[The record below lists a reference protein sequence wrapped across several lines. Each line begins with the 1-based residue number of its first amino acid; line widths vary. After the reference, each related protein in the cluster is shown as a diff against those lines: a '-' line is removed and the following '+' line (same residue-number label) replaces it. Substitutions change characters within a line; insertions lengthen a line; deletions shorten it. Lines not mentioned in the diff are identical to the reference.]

1 MRIGMSDQGFA
12 PSTSFTRTEI
22 EGRIAKVPFWWH
34 SIDVG
39 QGIAT
44 PGHKTPA
51 QLAAEFETLRLP
63 DLHKK
68 TVLDIGA
75 WDGFHSFTAEKL
87 GAEKVTALDH
97 FVWSIDL
104 KENQKH
110 REDCIARGVSPE
122 PYETMPY
129 YKPVELPGKRGFDTA
144 RELRGSKVE
153 SIVADF
159 MSADLKVIG
168 TFDVVLF
175 LGVLYHM
182 KYPIESL
189 ERLARLTREVA
200 IIETEAVF
208 LPGLE
213 DHAFCEYF
221 EKGELNHDS
230 SNWWAPNQKAL
241 VGMCRTAGFRHV
253 TVTPTAP
260 TLPAWMELPLHF
272 GVVGKK
278 RLLRYRAVVQAWK

>member
-1 MRIGMSDQGFA
+1 MADQLS
-12 PSTSFTRTEI
+12 PSPTSFTRTEVQS
-22 EGRIAKVPFWWH
+22 RIARVPFWWH

-39 QGIAT
+39 QGVTT
-44 PGHKTPA
+44 PGQKTPS
-51 QLAAEFETLRLP
+51 QLAMELDTLRLP

-75 WDGFHSFTAEKL
+75 WDGFYSFAAERR
-87 GAEKVTALDH
+87 GAEKVMALDH
-97 FVWSIDL
+97 FVWSMDL
-104 KENQKH
+104 KEHK
-110 REDCIARGVSPE
+110 RYYDDCIVRGVSPE
-122 PYETMPY
+122 PYETLPY
-129 YKPVELPGKRGFDTA
+129 YKPADLPGKLGFDTA

-159 MSADLKVIG
+159 MTADVKAIG
-168 TFDVVLF
+168 SFDVVLF

-182 KYPIESL
+182 KYPIEAL
-189 ERLARLTREVA
+189 ERVAALTRQVA
-200 IIETEAVF
+200 IVETEAIF

-213 DHAFCEYF
+213 DQAFCEYF
-221 EKGELNHDS
+221 EKGELSHDV

-260 TLPAWMELPLHF
+260 SLPAWERLSLRW
-272 GVVGKK
+272 GVVGK

>member
-1 MRIGMSDQGFA
+1 MTDQVSQA
-12 PSTSFTRTEI
+12 PSSLTRGEI
-22 EGRIAKVPFWWH
+22 EARIATVPFWWH

-39 QGIAT
+39 QGITT
-44 PGHKTPA
+44 PGHKTPTH
-51 QLAAEFETLRLP
+51 LAAELKSLRLP
-63 DLHKK
+63 DLRKK

-75 WDGFHSFTAEKL
+75 WDGFYSFAAERL
-87 GAEKVTALDH
+87 GAERVTALDH

-104 KENQKH
+104 KEHKKYYDN
-110 REDCIARGVSPE
+110 CIARGVSPE

-129 YKPVELPGKRGFDTA
+129 YKPVELPGKRGFATA

-159 MSADLKVIG
+159 MNTDLKSIG

-189 ERLARLTREVA
+189 ERLAALAREVA

-213 DHAFCEYF
+213 EHAFCEYF
-221 EKGELNHDS
+221 EKGELNHDI

-241 VGMCRTAGFRHV
+241 VGMCRTAGFRNV
-253 TVTPTAP
+253 TVTPTVP
-260 TLPAWMELPLHF
+260 TLPAWTQLPLHF

>member
-1 MRIGMSDQGFA
+1 VTDQVSSA
-12 PSTSFTRTEI
+12 PSLLSRSKTESRVA
-22 EGRIAKVPFWWH
+22 EVPFWWH

-39 QGIAT
+39 QGVIT
-44 PGHKTPA
+44 PGQKKPS
-51 QLAAEFETLRLP
+51 QLAAELANLRLP
-63 DLHKK
+63 DLCGK

-75 WDGFHSFTAEKL
+75 WDGFYSFAAERL
-87 GAEKVTALDH
+87 GAAQVTALDH
-97 FVWSIDL
+97 FVWSMDL
-104 KENQKH
+104 RDH
-110 REDCIARGVSPE
+110 MRYYDDCIARGVAPE
-122 PYETMPY
+122 PYETRPY
-129 YKPVELPGKRGFDTA
+129 YKPAELPGKCGFDTA

-153 SIVADF
+153 SVVADY
-159 MSADLKVIG
+159 MTADLKAFG

-182 KYPIESL
+182 KYPIEAL
-189 ERLARLTREVA
+189 ERLAALTREVA
-200 IIETEAVF
+200 IIETEAIF

-213 DHAFCEYF
+213 EHAFCEYF
-221 EKGELNHDS
+221 EKGELKHDV

-241 VGMCRTAGFRHV
+241 VGMCRTAGFRSV

-260 TLPAWMELPLHF
+260 TLPEWMRVPLHF

>member
-1 MRIGMSDQGFA
+1 MTDQVSQA
-12 PSTSFTRTEI
+12 PSSFTRGEI
-22 EGRIAKVPFWWH
+22 EARIATVPFWWH

-39 QGIAT
+39 QGIT
-44 PGHKTPA
+44 TRGHKTPTH
-51 QLAAEFETLRLP
+51 LAAELKSLRLP
-63 DLHKK
+63 DLCKK

-75 WDGFHSFTAEKL
+75 WDGFYSFAAERL
-87 GAEKVTALDH
+87 GAERVTALDH
-97 FVWSIDL
+97 FVWSTDL
-104 KENQKH
+104 KEHKKYYD
-110 REDCIARGVSPE
+110 DCIARGVSPE

-129 YKPVELPGKRGFDTA
+129 YKPLELPGKRGFDIA

-159 MSADLKVIG
+159 MNTDLKAIG

-189 ERLARLTREVA
+189 ERLAALTREVA

-213 DHAFCEYF
+213 EHAFCEYF
-221 EKGELNHDS
+221 EKGELNHDI

-241 VGMCRTAGFRHV
+241 VGMCRTAGFRNV

-260 TLPAWMELPLHF
+260 TLPAWTQLPLHF